1 MARFT
6 VNISSELEMQLK
18 SLENLDGVA
27 DRMLD
32 AGMDVLE
39 KEFRGR
45 AGKHVVSG
53 EMVASIKRQPP
64 KKTDGGHVAVIR
76 PTGTGR
82 KGVRNMEKLA
92 YMEYGTSHQRA
103 TPVIGP
109 AIAASEGGVL
119 KAMQEVFNREVD
131 GN

>member
-1 MARFT
+1 MANFT
-6 VNISSELEMQLK
+6 VHISKELEMQLRG
-18 SLENLDGVA
+18 LENLDDVA
-27 DRMLD
+27 GKMLD

-39 KEFRGR
+39 KEVRQR

-109 AIAASEGGVL
+109 AIAASEEPVL
-119 KAMQEVFNREVD
+119 NAMQEVFNREVD

>member
-1 MARFT
+1 M
-6 VNISSELEMQLK
+6 
-18 SLENLDGVA
+18 
-27 DRMLD
+27 
-32 AGMDVLE
+32 
-39 KEFRGR
+39 
-45 AGKHVVSG
+45 
-53 EMVASIKRQPP
+53 
-64 KKTDGGHVAVIR
+64 IR

-119 KAMQEVFNREVD
+119 EAMQEVFNREVD